1 LVTRAASSDNHGNN
15 NNNNN
20 NHHRN
25 YEDALAHNQRR
36 TDVRIF
42 LTQRAI
48 QSFMFLLVSTRDPH
62 TVNWFEKTYQCNN
75 LNSYHGTG
83 AFNLTK
89 WTSWDS
95 ILADMIRQPPD
106 VVIVS
111 ARRRGRGHG
120 GWSRNNPYLEERFVE
135 FEIDIDPPSL
145 VSRILSVRQQIADE
159 WILDL
164 DTMVASNDQILESYY
179 DNAANDRDSEE
190 CIAYND
196 NGECIRPEDLREK
209 LDHFSA
215 SPPRRRGAFDRTAM
229 MMLRNA
235 IAFDERA
242 SSPYRKGNFDLLVLL
257 ATQESVHRLLR
268 EYQEM
273 GDKRK
278 VSFEWLRNFYVERV
292 EKFFDGSQDYGRAD
306 DFLEELLLTSPSMK
320 TAGNK
325 VELVDP
331 LRIAEDI
338 IRTRSEVGLDWK
350 KIIASTP
357 QDHLTLQKDL
367 LTARMGGF
375 CQPSSFASAPST
387 MESTG
392 SFE

>member
-1 LVTRAASSDNHGNN
+1 MVFPPL
-15 NNNNN
+15 
-20 NHHRN
+20 
-25 YEDALAHNQRR
+25 
-36 TDVRIF
+36 F
-42 LTQRAI
+42 LQ
-48 QSFMFLLVSTRDPH
+48 
-62 TVNWFEKTYQCNN
+62 
-75 LNSYHGTG
+75 
-83 AFNLTK
+83 
-89 WTSWDS
+89 
-95 ILADMIRQPPD
+95 
-106 VVIVS
+106 
-111 ARRRGRGHG
+111 
-120 GWSRNNPYLEERFVE
+120 RFVE

-145 VSRILSVRQQIADE
+145 VSRILAVRQQIADE

-164 DTMVASNDQILESYY
+164 DTMVASNDQILKSYY
-179 DNAANDRDSEE
+179 DNAASDRDSEE
-190 CIAYND
+190 CITYND
-196 NGECIRPEDLREK
+196 SDECIRPEELRQT
-209 LDHFSA
+209 LDHFS
-215 SPPRRRGAFDRTAM
+215 SSLRRRGAFDRTAM

-257 ATQESVHRLLR
+257 ATQESVHQLLR

-273 GDKRK
+273 GEKRR
-278 VSFEWLRNFYVERV
+278 VSFEWLRNFYIERV
-292 EKFFDGSQDYGRAD
+292 ERFFDGSQDYGRAD
-306 DFLEELLLTSPSMK
+306 DFLEELLLTPPSMK

-338 IRTRSEVGLDWK
+338 IRTRSEIGLDWK
-350 KIIASTP
+350 KVIAGTP

-375 CQPSSFASAPST
+375 GQPEPFASAPTT